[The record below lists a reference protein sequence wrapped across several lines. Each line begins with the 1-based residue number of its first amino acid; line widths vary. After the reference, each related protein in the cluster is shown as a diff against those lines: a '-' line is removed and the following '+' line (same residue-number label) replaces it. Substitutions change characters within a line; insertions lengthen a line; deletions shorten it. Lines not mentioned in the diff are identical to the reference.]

1 MDMISARPVVRSSSL
16 CHPRISWTAII
27 VGTIVTF
34 GLCFLLS
41 LLNVGMGLSA
51 FTLDTQ
57 TMTNL
62 AIVGYIWLLI
72 SSVIILFIGGWVAG
86 RLGAFSGLPR
96 RFGVLYGFTT
106 WSLAL
111 ILTLAITPYI
121 NTYLP
126 SNMHVVSNS
135 SGEIAHTVPSSAGNT
150 KVIVNTEKATNT
162 IGKITLATF
171 IIFLLSALAS
181 GLGGY
186 VGMRLLPEEIEF
198 VEPTDIRS
206 PEFKNTL

>member
-1 MDMISARPVVRSSSL
+1 MDMITERPVVRGSSL
-16 CHPRISWTAII
+16 CHHRIYWTAII

-41 LLNVGMGLSA
+41 LLNIGMGLSA
-51 FTLDTQ
+51 FSLDAQ

-111 ILTLAITPYI
+111 ILTLAITPSI
-121 NTYLP
+121 NAYMP

-135 SGEIAHTVPSSAGNT
+135 SSREIAHSAPPSGGDT

-171 IIFLLSALAS
+171 VIFLLTAIAS

-186 VGMRLLPEEIEF
+186 VGMRLLPETEF
-198 VEPTDIRS
+198 VERTETRS
-206 PEFKNTL
+206 PEFKDTI